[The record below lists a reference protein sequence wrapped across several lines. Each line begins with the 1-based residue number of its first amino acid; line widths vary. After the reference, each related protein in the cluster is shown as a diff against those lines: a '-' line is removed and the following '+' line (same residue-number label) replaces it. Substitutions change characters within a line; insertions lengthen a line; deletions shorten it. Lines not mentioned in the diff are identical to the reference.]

1 MSPVYCLSYFYLFVV
16 LSLFILLRLSSLSFI
31 LILISSFRRTLS
43 AKFLKEHKVA
53 SSIKTLLSWQRKGN
67 WTGMAFYNGRQ
78 FRLNQTHHIR
88 DIKRYWSSQFS
99 NFWSFCPNLFA
110 FYTLLLSL
118 LSFGRCAARDTSD
131 KMHRWQFH
139 KKALLGFPDIWIVLL
154 LLFCTTINFWPVF
167 GFIVKCVEIQLI

>member
-1 MSPVYCLSYFYLFVV
+1 MSPVYCLFVFLSFCRSV
-16 LSLFILLRLSSLSFI
+16 LVHLSSPEFI

-67 WTGMAFYNGRQ
+67 WTGMAFYNERQ
-78 FRLNQTHHIR
+78 FRLNQNHHIR

-118 LSFGRCAARDTSD
+118 LSFGWGAARDTSD

-139 KKALLGFPDIWIVLL
+139 KKALLGFPDIWKVLL
-154 LLFCTTINFWPVF
+154 LLFCPTIIFWPVF
-167 GFIVKCVEIQLI
+167 GIIV